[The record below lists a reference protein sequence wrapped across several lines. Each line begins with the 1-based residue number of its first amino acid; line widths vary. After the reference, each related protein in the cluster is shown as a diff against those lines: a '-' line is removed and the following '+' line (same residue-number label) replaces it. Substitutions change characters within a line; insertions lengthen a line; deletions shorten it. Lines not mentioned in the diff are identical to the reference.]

1 MDIEKVKSDLQERLT
16 EARYEHTLRVTDTA
30 MKLAETFHES
40 TEKVRIAALFHDYC
54 KYDSLDE
61 MKKEIQSNS
70 VLPDLLLS
78 YHHELWHGPVASI
91 RIEEKYAVT
100 DQEIKDAI
108 FFHTTGR
115 ANMTKLD
122 KIIFLADYIEP
133 GRAFPGVD
141 EVRNTAKTDLTRAC
155 YQAARNTI
163 LFLME
168 KNRTVYP
175 ASFHAYNDLNQQV
188 FGGNRNEY

>member
-1 MDIEKVKSDLQERLT
+1 MDIENVKLDLQERLT
-16 EARYEHTLRVTDTA
+16 EARYEHTLRVTETSK
-30 MKLAETFHES
+30 KLAATFHES
-40 TEKVRIAALFHDYC
+40 TEKAELAALFHDYS
-54 KYDSLDE
+54 KYDPLEE
-61 MKKEIQSNS
+61 MAATIKSNRT
-70 VLPDLLLS
+70 LPDLLLS

-91 RIEEKYAVT
+91 RMEENYAIS

-133 GRAFPGVD
+133 GRSFPGV
-141 EVRNTAKTDLTRAC
+141 EQVRDTAKTDLTKAC
-155 YQAARNTI
+155 YQAARNTV

-175 ASFHAYNDLNQQV
+175 DSFQAYNDLNQQV
-188 FGGNRNEY
+188 FGGNRNE